1 MWFSCHTFSYLL
13 SFTCFPLRSHVIPF
27 VITCSPFL
35 SHVIPF
41 IITCLTLL
49 VSIHRLLHN
58 PVHTD
63 SSLSFPSYWLFLF
76 FLSHRHSLITSLYI
90 VPCILASSSF
100 WSCLVFA
107 LPCTHLLGIYFAL
120 LSLPSSTLW
129 VVSLVPLQPSPSLPY
144 PKAGVFFVSLLAW
157 ASQPGFAI
165 VLPWYSRDSQ
175 HVQHWSLWLLS
186 CKWADC
192 AAYSLIPRRW
202 TSLWIFSLLN
212 ARAEVIG
219 LKETTWPSWYVMW
232 GSDCLILAMR
242 ELVAFE
248 LAFSFWIELLSMQK

>member
-35 SHVIPF
+35 SHVIHF

-129 VVSLVPLQPSPSLPY
+129 VVSLAPLQPSPSSPY

-157 ASQPGFAI
+157 ASLCFHGTVVTASMFSAGHSGCCPVSELT
-165 VLPWYSRDSQ
+165 VLPIPWSPEDELPCEYSAC
-175 HVQHWSLWLLS
+175 WM
-186 CKWADC
+186 
-192 AAYSLIPRRW
+192 P
-202 TSLWIFSLLN
+202 
-212 ARAEVIG
+212 G
-219 LKETTWPSWYVMW
+219 LKS
-232 GSDCLILAMR
+232 
-242 ELVAFE
+242 
-248 LAFSFWIELLSMQK
+248 